1 MRKQIFYVVL
11 LLTGFTCEYSF
22 AQEGSTLKVILV
34 RHGEK
39 PKSGN
44 NLTCEGLNRALQ
56 LPEVLNKKFGKPD
69 YLYVPSLALGDSTKH
84 ARMFETAIPLAVKYQ
99 LKINSR
105 FNEKD
110 FSAIAANVKKKK
122 GTVLMI
128 WEHKAIKDIAAAL
141 GVSHPPKWADDDYDS
156 IWIISFSKN
165 KAPTLTFEKENIK
178 PSDKC
183 PL

>member
-1 MRKQIFYVVL
+1 MRKHALYLIFL
-11 LLTGFTCEYSF
+11 LVGITCQSSL
-22 AQEGSTLKVILV
+22 AQSNKTLKVILI

-39 PKSGN
+39 PKSGS
-44 NLTCEGLNRALQ
+44 NLTCEGLNRSLQ
-56 LPEVLNKKFGKPD
+56 LPGVLDKKFGKPD

-99 LKINSR
+99 LELTSR
-105 FNEKD
+105 FEEKD
-110 FSAIAANVKKKK
+110 FSGIAANVKEKK

-141 GVSHPPKWADDDYDS
+141 GVSNPPKWDDDDYDS
-156 IWIISFSKN
+156 IWIITFSDN
-165 KAPTLTFEKENIK
+165 KTPTLTFDKENIK
-178 PSDKC
+178 PSNKC